1 MIGLQI
7 GGVESQFKKGHQPH
21 NTKYDNCI
29 SIRYT
34 KGRPYKHIRVG
45 LGKWVL
51 LHRKIWIDAYGIPEK
66 NQIIYFKDGD
76 SISLV
81 DLMYFECPS
90 CGKRHFVQIDNAETK
105 GLLLEVVRVFAKLS
119 KMRKQGKSTKKKS
132 GKYKKANGD
141 LDKARNKLMKEYSS
155 KTVHLEELNQDV
167 ILEFSV

>member
-1 MIGLQI
+1 MLKTMIKCQKCNEALSISGENI
-7 GGVESQFKKGHQPH
+7 KKDKA
-21 NTKYDNCI
+21 T
-29 SIRYT
+29 
-34 KGRPYKHIRVG
+34 
-45 LGKWVL
+45 
-51 LHRKIWIDAYGIPEK
+51 
-66 NQIIYFKDGD
+66 FKDGN

-81 DLMYFECPS
+81 DLTYFECPS

-119 KMRKQGKSTKKKS
+119 KMRKQGKSIKKKS

-141 LDKARNKLMKEYSS
+141 LDKARNKLMKEYSG

>member
-1 MIGLQI
+1 MLKTMIKCQKCNEALSI
-7 GGVESQFKKGHQPH
+7 SRENIKKDKA
-21 NTKYDNCI
+21 T
-29 SIRYT
+29 
-34 KGRPYKHIRVG
+34 
-45 LGKWVL
+45 
-51 LHRKIWIDAYGIPEK
+51 
-66 NQIIYFKDGD
+66 FKDGD

-81 DLMYFECPS
+81 DLTYFECPS

-119 KMRKQGKSTKKKS
+119 KMRKQGKSIKKKS

-141 LDKARNKLMKEYSS
+141 LDKARNKLMKEYSG